1 MECPFPALK
10 KASFLVLKTMYELK
24 IVLRDPPKIY
34 ESLLQFEI
42 KAESELTTG
51 LCSQI
56 STYLYTW
63 QALLLRREATER
75 VEGEEVAISLE

>member
-1 MECPFPALK
+1 
-10 KASFLVLKTMYELK
+10 MYELK
-24 IVLRDPPKIY
+24 IVAREPPKTF
-34 ESLLQFEI
+34 ESLLKFEI
-42 KAESELTTG
+42 KAESELTTA

-75 VEGEEVAISLE
+75 VEGE